1 MQHIKFMNW
10 RIRFLMSRTDYLF
23 VPLHSVIVFYLHFFS
38 DPIRLGEYPYN
49 TSWYRHISDAYW
61 ASSYVDS
68 HYWTMDASKRRF
80 DSGSIGSTP
89 FGFHWYCRW
98 YPWIFW
104 FLQSKRL
111 RFDLIFKFFPSF
123 ADKAFKTILS
133 EMHTYLKL

>member
-1 MQHIKFMNW
+1 MN
-10 RIRFLMSRTDYLF
+10 RLFICSITLRNSFLPS
-23 VPLHSVIVFYLHFFS
+23 FFP

-111 RFDLIFKFFPSF
+111 MFDLILKNFPLF

-133 EMHTYLKL
+133 EMLTWNCKISLFKVYFHL